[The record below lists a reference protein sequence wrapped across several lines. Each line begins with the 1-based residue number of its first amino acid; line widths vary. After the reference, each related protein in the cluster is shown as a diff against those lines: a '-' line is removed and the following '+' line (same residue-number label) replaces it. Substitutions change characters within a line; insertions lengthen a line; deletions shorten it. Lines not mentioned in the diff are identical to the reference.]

1 MQQRGGLNVEQRAVA
16 NLALIHLTV
25 LLQTLGNQ
33 RIERGEL
40 VGELA
45 GVKLLPPGLKGAE
58 NSGTQQAADILAHA
72 EQHREAHQVALVGN
86 DAANPRQ
93 HRRGEEKGAA
103 EAQQKLA
110 EHQLLRSREDRRL
123 AVEQRGNHNQRQRRG
138 GGPVEALR
146 VERQAAGDDAADDP
160 GKN

>member
-1 MQQRGGLNVEQRAVA
+1 MLSPIW
-16 NLALIHLTV
+16 LLIHLAV

-33 RIERGEL
+33 RIERGKL

-93 HRRGEEKGAA
+93 HRRGEEKALPKPSRNWLNISCSGRVRIVDWLSSS
-103 EAQQKLA
+103 EATIINA
-110 EHQLLRSREDRRL
+110 S
-123 AVEQRGNHNQRQRRG
+123 AVAVGQ
-138 GGPVEALR
+138 
-146 VERQAAGDDAADDP
+146 
-160 GKN
+160 